1 MSGIFGIYS
10 KKDCINDLVWGT
22 SYLQHRGQKYCG
34 WAVVN
39 DGKMVYNHHKGK
51 LREKI
56 DFNEVKNVKGHL
68 GIGVVSS
75 GDRQPVSEL
84 SRHGEF
90 LLAYDGNVM
99 SAGELKEDLLNEG
112 HSFTG
117 HFDPSYIPD
126 NVLIGKILALKGPT
140 DGIEQ
145 IGKRIS
151 GDYSLI
157 LLTKGGIIAA
167 RGWGRKPL
175 IIGRSEDSYVVSS
188 ESCAFPNLG
197 IEIERDVKP
206 GEIVLINKDGFDTLK
221 HLDLNPIKYGTF
233 EWVYTANAASIID
246 GVSVEEFRNNIG
258 AILARR
264 YPVDADLV
272 SEIPN
277 SGIGYAIGYAN
288 ASGIPHV
295 RIFIKY
301 DYADRSFTQGTKEER
316 EEEAKRKLIPLT
328 SLIKGK
334 RIVITDDSIVRG
346 TQTRGSHV
354 PRLKEAGAL
363 GVHAR
368 IGCPLLRD
376 KCGYGKTTKDKKEI
390 LYVKMGMSK
399 DDDVKEYLGLDSVGF
414 ALPEDL
420 ATASGKSLE
429 ELCLSCWGIG

>member
-1 MSGIFGIYS
+1 MSGIFGVYS
-10 KKDCINDLVWGT
+10 EKDCINDLIWGT

-34 WAVVN
+34 WAVIN
-39 DGKMVYNHHKGK
+39 DGKMVYDHHKGK

-56 DFNEVKNVKGHL
+56 EFDKVKTVPGNL

-84 SRHGEF
+84 SKFGEF
-90 LLAYDGNVM
+90 ILAYDGNVM
-99 SAGELKEDLLNEG
+99 SAGELKEDLLREG

-117 HFDPSYIPD
+117 HFDPGYIPD
-126 NVLIGKILALKGPT
+126 NVLIGKILALNGPV

-145 IGKRIS
+145 LTKRIN
-151 GDYSLI
+151 GDYSLVI
-157 LLTKGGIIAA
+157 LTKGGIIAA

-175 IIGRSEDSYVVSS
+175 ILGIAQGKYVVSS
-188 ESCAFPNLG
+188 ESCAFLNLG
-197 IEIERDVKP
+197 IEIERDVRP
-206 GEIVLINKDGFDTLK
+206 GEIVMINKNGFCTLK
-221 HLDLNPIKYGTF
+221 QLEIKNIKYGTF

-246 GVSVEEFRNNIG
+246 GVPVEEFRSNIG

-277 SGIGYAIGYAN
+277 SGIGYALGYAKE
-288 ASGIPHV
+288 SGIPHV

-316 EEEAKRKLIPLT
+316 EEEARKKLLPLA

-334 RIVITDDSIVRG
+334 RIIITDDSIVRG
-346 TQTRGSHV
+346 TQTRESHV
-354 PRLKEAGAL
+354 PKLKEAGAL

-376 KCGYGKTTKDKKEI
+376 KCGYGKTTKKKEEI
-390 LYVKMGMSK
+390 LSVSMGISREE
-399 DDDVKEYLGLDSVGF
+399 DVKNFLGLDSIGF

-420 ATASGKSLE
+420 AKASGKSLE
-429 ELCLSCWGIG
+429 ELCLSCWGID

>member
-1 MSGIFGIYS
+1 MSGILGICS
-10 KKDCINDLVWGT
+10 KKNCIKDLVMGT

-34 WAVVN
+34 WAVVRN
-39 DGKMVYNHHKGK
+39 GKMVHNHHKGK

-56 DFNEVKNVKGHL
+56 EFDSIKNIEGNL
-68 GIGVVSS
+68 GLGVVSS

-84 SRHGEF
+84 SKYGEF

-99 SAGELKEDLLNEG
+99 SAGELKEDLLREG

-117 HFDPSYIPD
+117 HFDPTYIPD
-126 NVLIGKILALKGPT
+126 NVLIGKMLALNGPV

-145 IGKRIS
+145 ISQRIS
-151 GDYSLI
+151 GDYSLV
-157 LLTKGGIIAA
+157 LLTKGGVIAA

-175 IIGRSEDSYVVSS
+175 ILGKNEDSYVVSS

-206 GEIVLINKDGFDTLK
+206 GEIVMINKDGFETIKQLE
-221 HLDLNPIKYGTF
+221 LNPIKYGTF
-233 EWVYTANAASIID
+233 EWIYTANAASIID
-246 GVSVEEFRNNIG
+246 GVSVEEFRNRVG
-258 AILARR
+258 AMLAER

-288 ASGIPHV
+288 ASGIPHA
-295 RIFIKY
+295 RIFVKY

-316 EEEAKRKLIPLT
+316 EEEAKRKLIPLN

-346 TQTRGSHV
+346 TQTKESHV
-354 PRLKEAGAL
+354 PKLKEAGAL

-376 KCGYGKTTKDKKEI
+376 RCGYGKTTKDKDEI

-399 DDDVKEYLGLDSVGF
+399 DDDVKKFLGLDSVGF

-420 ATASGKSLE
+420 AEASGKPLDK
-429 ELCLSCWGIG
+429 LCLSCWGL

>member
-1 MSGIFGIYS
+1 MSGILGIYS
-10 KKDCINDLVWGT
+10 QKDCIEDLIWGT

-34 WAVVN
+34 WAVVKG
-39 DGKMVYNHHKGK
+39 GKMVYNHHKGK

-56 DFNEVKNVKGHL
+56 NFNEVKNVEGHL
-68 GIGVVSS
+68 GLGVVSS

-99 SAGELKEDLLNEG
+99 SAGELKEELLREG

-117 HFDPSYIPD
+117 HFDPTYIPD
-126 NVLIGKILALKGPT
+126 NVLIGKILALNGPV

-145 IGKRIS
+145 ISKRIN
-151 GDYSLI
+151 GDFSVV

-175 IIGRSEDSYVVSS
+175 IIGRNEYSYVVSS
-188 ESCAFPNLG
+188 ESCAFPNRGL
-197 IEIERDVKP
+197 EIERDVKP
-206 GEIVLINKDGFDTLK
+206 GEIVMINKDGLSTLK
-221 HLDLNPIKYGTF
+221 QLNLSPIKYGTF
-233 EWVYTANAASIID
+233 EWIYTANAASIID
-246 GVSVEEFRNNIG
+246 GVSVEEFRSIIG
-258 AILARR
+258 AKLAQR

-277 SGIGYAIGYAN
+277 SGIGYALGYAK
-288 ASGIPHV
+288 AAGIPHV

-328 SLIKGK
+328 TLIKGK

-346 TQTRGSHV
+346 TQTKESHV
-354 PRLKEAGAL
+354 PALKESGAL
-363 GVHAR
+363 EVHAR

-376 KCGYGKTTKDKKEI
+376 KCGYGKTTKEKKEI
-390 LYVKMGMSK
+390 FYVKMGMSK
-399 DDDVKEYLGLDSVGF
+399 DDDVKKYLGLDSVGF

-420 ATASGKSLE
+420 AEASRKPLE
-429 ELCLSCWGIG
+429 ELCLSCWGIS

>member
-1 MSGIFGIYS
+1 MSGILGIYS
-10 KKDCINDLVWGT
+10 KKNCIKDLVLGT

-34 WAVVN
+34 WAVVKN
-39 DGKMVYNHHKGK
+39 GKMVYNHHKGK

-56 DFNEVKNVKGHL
+56 EYDSIKNIEGNL
-68 GIGVVSS
+68 GLGVVSS

-84 SRHGEF
+84 SKYGEF
-90 LLAYDGNVM
+90 LLAYDGNVL
-99 SAGELKEDLLNEG
+99 SAGELKEGLLKEG

-117 HFDPSYIPD
+117 HFDPTYIPD
-126 NVLIGKILALKGPT
+126 NVLIGKILALNGPV

-145 IGKRIS
+145 ISKRIN
-151 GDYSLI
+151 GDYSLV
-157 LLTKGGIIAA
+157 LLTKGGVIAA

-175 IIGRSEDSYVVSS
+175 VLGKNEDNYMVSS
-188 ESCAFPNLG
+188 ESCAFPNLS

-206 GEIVLINKDGFDTLK
+206 GEIVLINKDGFTTVKQLE
-221 HLDLNPIKYGTF
+221 LSPVKYGTF

-246 GVSVEEFRNNIG
+246 GVSVEEFRNRVG
-258 AILARR
+258 AMLAKR

-277 SGIGYAIGYAN
+277 SGIGYAIGYAK
-288 ASGIPHV
+288 ASGIPHA
-295 RIFIKY
+295 RIFVKY

-316 EEEAKRKLIPLT
+316 EEEAKRKLIPLN

-346 TQTRGSHV
+346 TQTKESHV
-354 PRLKEAGAL
+354 PKLKEAGAL

-376 KCGYGKTTKDKKEI
+376 KCGYGKTTKEKDEI

-399 DDDVKEYLGLDSVGF
+399 DDDVKKFLGLDSVGF

-420 ATASGKSLE
+420 AEACGKPLDK
-429 ELCLSCWGIG
+429 LCLSCWGL

>member
-39 DGKMVYNHHKGK
+39 ENKMVYDHHKGK

-56 DFNEVKNVKGHL
+56 NFEQIKSIKGHL
-68 GIGVVSS
+68 GLGVVSS

-84 SRHGEF
+84 SRFGEF

-99 SAGELKEDLLNEG
+99 SAGELKEDLLQEG

-117 HFDPSYIPD
+117 HYDPTYIPD
-126 NVLIGKILALKGPT
+126 VVLIGKILALNGPI

-145 IGKRIS
+145 LGERIN
-151 GDYSLI
+151 GDYSLV
-157 LLTKGGIIAA
+157 LLTKDGVIAA

-175 IIGRSEDSYVVSS
+175 ILGRSEDSYVVCS
-188 ESCAFPNLG
+188 ESCAFPNLD

-206 GEIVLINKDGFDTLK
+206 GEILLINKNGFETLK
-221 HLDLNPIKYGTF
+221 QLELKPVKYGTF
-233 EWVYTANAASIID
+233 EWVYTANSASIID
-246 GVSVEEFRNNIG
+246 GISVEQFRNKIG
-258 AILARR
+258 AMLAER

-295 RIFIKY
+295 RIFVKY
-301 DYADRSFTQGTKEER
+301 DYADRSFTQGTRQER
-316 EEEAKRKLIPLT
+316 EEEAKRKLIPLP
-328 SLIKGK
+328 SLIEGK
-334 RIVITDDSIVRG
+334 RVVITDDSIVRG
-346 TQTRGSHV
+346 TQTRESHV
-354 PRLKEAGAL
+354 PRLKSSGAL
-363 GVHAR
+363 EVHAR

-376 KCGYGKTTKDKKEI
+376 KCGYGKTTKKKEEI
-390 LYVKMGMSK
+390 LFVKMGMSEE
-399 DDDVKEYLGLDSVGF
+399 DDVKKYLGLDSVGF

-420 ATASGKSLE
+420 VSASGKSLE
-429 ELCLSCWGIG
+429 ELCLSCWGIK